1 MCGISGIINHNNRF
15 VKEQDIRLMMQAI
28 KHRGP
33 DDEGLYIDK
42 NVGLGF
48 VRLSILDLSES
59 GHQPMFSHDGKLVI
73 IFNGEVYNYIEIR
86 EELKN
91 DFEFKTETDTEVI
104 LAAYQKWGEKCLD
117 KFNGMFSFVIYN
129 LTTKEIFGARDRFG
143 IKPFY
148 YYNDDENFI
157 FASELK
163 AILPFIK
170 REANDSII
178 ADYLL
183 YNRVDHT
190 NETFFKN
197 IYKLP
202 HGSSFILKGNKF
214 VNKKWY
220 SLSEK
225 IKNPQELNKEEYRHL
240 FIESL
245 MLRQRAD
252 VPIGVTLSGGIDSSS
267 ITAALRHD
275 FFIEDLN
282 TFSSV
287 FSKDD
292 KADESEFI
300 LSFKDSIKNMH
311 FITPDEDSF
320 IVDIHSFIKAHNEPI
335 PDTSPYIQY
344 KVMELA
350 SKYVKVT
357 LDGQGADEQ
366 LAGYHNFFSIYF
378 LELFKKGKLL
388 RLLKEVFKYFV
399 KHKNPIILL
408 HLVYY
413 IMPEFI
419 QNKISQKRF
428 PSVSKSFA
436 EKYKGKSKVLRSLYK
451 PKSLNDSLLQ
461 HFENKLEHLLKWE
474 DLNSMHFSIESRVP
488 FLDHNLV
495 EATLNSPS
503 NCKIRH
509 GETKYILREALKD
522 ILPEKVTQRK
532 DKKGFESP
540 KQKWFRSTKVKN
552 YMLKV
557 LKSESFKK
565 RNYFNQKVSIQ
576 QYNQHVNGE
585 KDNSKELWKL
595 LNLELWFREFIDK
608 KSV

>member
-1 MCGISGIINHNNRF
+1 MCGISGIINHNKQL
-15 VKEQDIRLMMQAI
+15 VKEHDIRLMMQAI

-48 VRLSILDLSES
+48 VRLSILDLSEA
-59 GHQPMFSHDGKLVI
+59 GHQPMFSHDGNLVI

-91 DFEFKTETDTEVI
+91 DFEFKTGTDTEVI
-104 LAAYQKWGEKCLD
+104 LAAYQKWGEKCLN

-129 LTTKEIFGARDRFG
+129 LNTKEIFGARDRFG

-163 AILPFIK
+163 AILPFIN

-197 IYKLP
+197 IFKLP

-214 VNKKWY
+214 VKNKWY

-225 IKNPQELNKEEYRHL
+225 INEHLELDKDEYRHL
-240 FIESL
+240 FVESL

-267 ITAALRHD
+267 ITAALRND
-275 FFIEDLN
+275 FSIEDLN

-300 LSFKDSIKNMH
+300 LSFKDCIKNMH
-311 FITPDEDSF
+311 FITPDENSF
-320 IVDIHSFIKAHNEPI
+320 INDMHSFIKAHNEPI

-378 LELFKKGKLL
+378 LELFRKGKLL
-388 RLLKEVFKYFV
+388 RLLKEVFQYFV
-399 KHKNPIILL
+399 KG
-408 HLVYY
+408 
-413 IMPEFI
+413 EFA
-419 QNKISQKRF
+419 S
-428 PSVSKSFA
+428 
-436 EKYKGKSKVLRSLYK
+436 
-451 PKSLNDSLLQ
+451 
-461 HFENKLEHLLKWE
+461 
-474 DLNSMHFSIESRVP
+474 
-488 FLDHNLV
+488 
-495 EATLNSPS
+495 
-503 NCKIRH
+503 
-509 GETKYILREALKD
+509 
-522 ILPEKVTQRK
+522 
-532 DKKGFESP
+532 
-540 KQKWFRSTKVKN
+540 
-552 YMLKV
+552 
-557 LKSESFKK
+557 
-565 RNYFNQKVSIQ
+565 
-576 QYNQHVNGE
+576 
-585 KDNSKELWKL
+585 
-595 LNLELWFREFIDK
+595 
-608 KSV
+608 

>member
-1 MCGISGIINHNNRF
+1 MCGISGIINHNKQP

-48 VRLSILDLSES
+48 VRLSILDLSEA
-59 GHQPMFSHDGKLVI
+59 GHQPMCSHDGNLII

-86 EELKN
+86 DELKN
-91 DFEFKTETDTEVI
+91 DFEFKTGTDTEVV

-129 LTTKEIFGARDRFG
+129 LNTKEIFGARDRFG

-148 YYNDDENFI
+148 YYHDDEKFI

-163 AILPFIK
+163 AILPFINK
-170 REANDSII
+170 EANDSII

-183 YNRVDHT
+183 YNRVDHS

-197 IYKLP
+197 IFKIP
-202 HGSSFILKGNKF
+202 HGSSFILKENKL
-214 VNKKWY
+214 VKKKWY

-225 IKNPQELNKEEYRHL
+225 IKKSKELDKDEYRHL
-240 FIESL
+240 FVESL
-245 MLRQRAD
+245 TLRQRAD

-267 ITAALRHD
+267 ITAALRND
-275 FFIEDLN
+275 FSIEDLN

-287 FSKDD
+287 FSKND

-300 LSFKDSIKNMH
+300 LSFKDRIKNMH

-320 IVDIHSFIKAHNEPI
+320 INDMHSFIKAHNEPI

-350 SKYVKVT
+350 SKHVKVT

-378 LELFKKGKLL
+378 LELFRKGKLL
-388 RLLKEVFKYFV
+388 TLLKEVFNYFV
-399 KHKNPIILL
+399 KHKNPIILFY
-408 HLVYY
+408 LVYY

-419 QNKISQKRF
+419 QNRISQKRF

-436 EKYKGKSKVLRSLYK
+436 KKHKGKNKILRSLYK
-451 PKSLNDSLLQ
+451 PKSLNHSLLQ
-461 HFENKLEHLLKWE
+461 HFEYKLEHLLKWE

-495 EATLNSPS
+495 EATLKSPS
-503 NCKIRH
+503 NCKIKS

-522 ILPEKVTQRK
+522 VLPEKITQRK

-540 KQKWFRSTKVKN
+540 NAKWFRSIKIKN
-552 YMLKV
+552 SMLEI
-557 LKSESFKK
+557 LNSESFKK
-565 RNYFNQKVSIQ
+565 RKYFNQKASIQ
-576 QYNQHVNGE
+576 QYKQHVNGV

-608 KSV
+608 K